1 MIRIQFF
8 FIIFLLN
15 LLSFNE
21 TYAIENKIVLKVDNE
36 IITTLDIKKE
46 SIYLQMLNPSINKLS
61 AEQIYEVSKNSLVRE
76 KIKKKEIISNL
87 NSLKIEEEILDPII
101 KNMYSG
107 LNLNSKE
114 EFINFLKSKKISINN
129 VKDKIKNEILW
140 NRLIYFKYI
149 NKIKI
154 NELEIE
160 NQIKKQKKNLK
171 QYLLQEILF
180 EVGKDEDLKTK
191 NSMIVKNIEEIS
203 FEKTALLYSISD
215 TSKNGG
221 IIGWV
226 KENSLNKKILNEINN
241 INIGDYTR
249 PITIPG
255 GFLILKIM
263 DEKNLDQKIN
273 LKDEIEKTTKEKI
286 NQQLN
291 QFSIIFYNKI
301 KKNAEI
307 KEL

>member
-15 LLSFNE
+15 LLSFNK

-46 SIYLQMLNPSINKLS
+46 SIYLQTLNPSINKLS

-87 NSLKIEEEILDPII
+87 NSLKIEEEILNPII

>member
-1 MIRIQFF
+1 M
-8 FIIFLLN
+8 
-15 LLSFNE
+15 
-21 TYAIENKIVLKVDNE
+21 
-36 IITTLDIKKE
+36 
-46 SIYLQMLNPSINKLS
+46 
-61 AEQIYEVSKNSLVRE
+61 
-76 KIKKKEIISNL
+76 
-87 NSLKIEEEILDPII
+87 
-101 KNMYSG
+101 
-107 LNLNSKE
+107 
-114 EFINFLKSKKISINN
+114 
-129 VKDKIKNEILW
+129 W

>member
-46 SIYLQMLNPSINKLS
+46 SIYLQTLNPSINKLS

>member
-21 TYAIENKIVLKVDNE
+21 IYAIENKIVLKVDNE

-46 SIYLQMLNPSINKLS
+46 SIYLQTLNPSINKLS
-61 AEQIYEVSKNSLVRE
+61 AEQIYQVSKNSLVRE

>member
-15 LLSFNE
+15 LLSFNK

-46 SIYLQMLNPSINKLS
+46 SVYLQTLNPSINKLS

-76 KIKKKEIISNL
+76 KIKKKEIINNL
-87 NSLKIEEEILDPII
+87 NSLEIEEEILNPII
-101 KNMYSG
+101 INMYSG

>member
-15 LLSFNE
+15 LLSFNK

-46 SIYLQMLNPSINKLS
+46 SVYLQTLNPSINKLS

-87 NSLKIEEEILDPII
+87 NSLKIEEEILNPII

-160 NQIKKQKKNLK
+160 NQIKKQKKNSK

>member
-15 LLSFNE
+15 LLSFNK